1 MFQAAAAGQGGCD
14 GAAAGILSSFC
25 HAATSQV
32 FTILRVVSY
41 VTVRYGIK
49 NVANMA
55 HNRVFSTYLSAFSW
69 PAKYFTFVL
78 HVLISDT

>member
-32 FTILRVVSY
+32 FSILRVVLY
-41 VTVRYGIK
+41 VTVGTVPIK
-49 NVANMA
+49 NV
-55 HNRVFSTYLSAFSW
+55 SC
-69 PAKYFTFVL
+69 KYGA
-78 HVLISDT
+78 